1 MKIKI
6 KNIKM
11 PLNYR
16 PEDLPA
22 AAAKILKLPP
32 KKLGEVWLI
41 REAVDARRQEVY
53 FNITVGVSLEKGV
66 LVREHPQ
73 VVPWEEPL
81 QWYPVPGASRLAS
94 SPIIVGAGPA
104 GLFAALLLARHGYRP
119 IVIEQGQD
127 IDRRVGR
134 VNRFWRDGILD
145 ERSNTQFGEGG
156 AGTFSD
162 GKLTTRSGDRR
173 VGQVLEV
180 FISHGASASIRYE
193 KKPHV
198 GTDGIRKV
206 VKGIRQEILDLGGD
220 IYFGA
225 QLTDIIIN
233 NTEIESIVINHEL
246 QVSCSVL
253 ILAVGNSARKT
264 YRLLQQRG
272 VSIIPKSFAIGLRA
286 EHPQAWVD
294 AIQYGAMAGHPRL
307 GAADY
312 HLTYQ
317 DEHNQRGVYTFCM
330 CPGGYVVASAS
341 EPEQVVTNGMSY
353 RGRDSG
359 IANSALVVTVNPS
372 DWDHT
377 VLGGMVMQEDLENQA
392 YRLGNGGYRAPAQMM
407 TDFIAG
413 QASQS
418 LQGSVATYQPGLT
431 PSNLWHLLPHSWCA
445 SLVRAVSSWNRR
457 MPGFIHPE
465 AVLTAVETRTSAP
478 LRISRDAAM
487 HSVNIDNLYPI
498 GEGAGYA
505 GGIIS
510 SAVDGIK
517 AAESIIGY
525 YQCPE
530 QAMALQHQSLSSARL
545 LQDHHGQL
553 RIDKKV

>member
-1 MKIKI
+1 MKVKI

-11 PLNYR
+11 PLDYR
-16 PEDLPA
+16 PEDLSTA
-22 AAAKILKLPP
+22 AARILKLPP

-53 FNITVGVSLEKGV
+53 FNVTLGVALKEGA
-66 LVREHPQ
+66 LVRESPQ
-73 VVPWEEPL
+73 VASWEEPL
-81 QWYPVPGASRLAS
+81 QWYAVPGESRLVTP
-94 SPIIVGAGPA
+94 PIIVGAGPA

-127 IDRRVGR
+127 VDRRVGK
-134 VNRFWRDGILD
+134 VNRFWREGILD

-206 VKGIRQEILDLGGD
+206 VKGIRQQILDLGGE
-220 IYFGA
+220 IYFEA

-233 NTEIESIVINHEL
+233 NTEIESIIINNEL
-246 QVSCSVL
+246 QVACSLL

-264 YRLLQQRG
+264 YRLLEQRG

-286 EHPQAWVD
+286 EHPQTWVD
-294 AIQYGAMAGHPRL
+294 AMQYGAKAGHPRL
-307 GAADY
+307 GSADY

-317 DEHNQRGVYTFCM
+317 DEHNQRGVYSFCM

-341 EPEQVVTNGMSY
+341 APEQVVTNGMSY

-377 VLGGMVMQEDLENQA
+377 VLGGVVLQENLENKA
-392 YRLGNGGYRAPAQMM
+392 YRLGKGGYRAPAQMM
-407 TDFIAG
+407 TDFMIK

-418 LQGSVATYQPGLT
+418 LQGSVATYQPGMT
-431 PSNLWHLLPHSWCA
+431 PGNLWHLLPHSWCA
-445 SLVRAVSSWNRR
+445 SLVRAVSSWNKR
-457 MPGFIHPE
+457 MPGFLHPE

-478 LRISRDAAM
+478 LRIQRNSAL
-487 HSVNIDNLYPI
+487 HSVNVDNLYPI

-505 GGIIS
+505 GGIVS
-510 SAVDGIK
+510 SAVDGLK
-517 AAESIIGY
+517 AAESIIGAY
-525 YQCPE
+525 RCPE
-530 QAMALQHQSLSSARL
+530 QTMLLQHQSLCSARL
-545 LQDHHGQL
+545 LQDHHEQF
-553 RIDKKV
+553 RIDN